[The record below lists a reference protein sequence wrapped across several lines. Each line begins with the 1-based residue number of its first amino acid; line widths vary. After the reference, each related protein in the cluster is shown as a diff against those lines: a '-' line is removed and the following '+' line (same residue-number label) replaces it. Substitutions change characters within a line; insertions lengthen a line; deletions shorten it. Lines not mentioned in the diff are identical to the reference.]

1 MDASVDVAHLECER
15 SVRIF
20 SRADRLLPVWKFIA
34 REVAS
39 YRPTHAVLREV
50 EVCVVSDDGKGVG
63 YGCSV
68 ILVSV
73 SYAVVKRL
81 EAQRQLHSLS
91 VLHLHSH
98 LAVVVPHY
106 LVLAPWLLPLLVL
119 GSAAHLCYGKSL
131 TQISLFRLQTECGFV
146 DDCLAIG

>member
-1 MDASVDVAHLECER
+1 M
-15 SVRIF
+15 
-20 SRADRLLPVWKFIA
+20 
-34 REVAS
+34 
-39 YRPTHAVLREV
+39 
-50 EVCVVSDDGKGVG
+50 VSDDGKGVG
-63 YGCSV
+63 YGCCV

-73 SYAVVKRL
+73 SDTVVKRL
-81 EAQRQLHSLS
+81 EAERELHSLS

-131 TQISLFRLQTECGFV
+131 VQFRLFRFQSES
-146 DDCLAIG
+146 